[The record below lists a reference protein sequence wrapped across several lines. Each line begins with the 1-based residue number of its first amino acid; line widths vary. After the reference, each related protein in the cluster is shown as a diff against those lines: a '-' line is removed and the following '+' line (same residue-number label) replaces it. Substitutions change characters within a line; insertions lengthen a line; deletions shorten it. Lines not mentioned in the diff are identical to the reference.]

1 MRNTVVAIML
11 AIAAGV
17 LGGNAPA
24 MGRSADDNMCRVTGA
39 HKLPAELGGADALCA
54 AAARAIESVSPRP
67 KAIEIKV
74 VSPFMISATII
85 LFDNRRLPVIK
96 IASSDRPLGRKAI
109 QMLTDSIAA
118 QIASQ

>member
-1 MRNTVVAIML
+1 MVAT
-11 AIAAGV
+11 AAGI

-24 MGRSADDNMCRVTGA
+24 MSRSADDNWCQVSGA
-39 HKLPAELGGADALCA
+39 RKLPAELGGADALCA
-54 AAARAIESVSPRP
+54 AAARAIGSVSPKP

-74 VSPFMISATII
+74 ISPFLISATVI
-85 LFDNRRLPVIK
+85 LVDNRRLPVIK
-96 IASSDRPLGRKAI
+96 ISSSDRPLGRKAL